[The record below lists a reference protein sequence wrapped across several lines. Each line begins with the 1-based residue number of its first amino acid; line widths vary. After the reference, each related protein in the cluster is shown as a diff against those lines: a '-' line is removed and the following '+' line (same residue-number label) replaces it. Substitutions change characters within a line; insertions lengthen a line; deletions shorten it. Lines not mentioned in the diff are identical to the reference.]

1 MRYSKEHKTNT
12 RNRIVESAYRLFTAK
27 GYAATSIDEIMH
39 ECGLTRGGFYAHFRS
54 KSELYH
60 EAISYA
66 ASRGE
71 LSGRVAATTVDD
83 DGWIESILDEFLNGR
98 PAAGDDR
105 ASRLAFFATDA
116 ASRESE
122 VRSAYTKAFK
132 SVTEIILRRTSA
144 QSCSEESILST
155 TAMIIGTLVIAQTTD
170 DMALRAKLVVS
181 CKENAKAL
189 LGETNCYPRLSF
201 FWATPGSETRRF
213 IYDNDTPSSAP
224 V

>member
-1 MRYSKEHKTNT
+1 MRYSREHKTKT
-12 RNRIVESAYRLFTAK
+12 RNRIIQSAHRLFTTK

-39 ECGLTRGGFYAHFRS
+39 ECGLTRGGFYAHFKS

-66 ASRGE
+66 ASRE
-71 LSGRVAATTVDD
+71 LSDRLAATAHD
-83 DGWIESILDEFLNGR
+83 DGWIGSILDEFLDSRRTG
-98 PAAGDDR
+98 GDH

-132 SVTEIILRRTSA
+132 SVNEIILQRTA
-144 QSCSEESILST
+144 AHTCSEDAILST
-155 TAMIIGTLVIAQTTD
+155 TAMIIGALVIAQTTD
-170 DMALRAKLVVS
+170 DLALRSKLLAA
-181 CKENAKAL
+181 CKENAKTL
-189 LGETNCYPRLSF
+189 LGESSPYPRLNF
-201 FWATPGSETRRF
+201 FWSGNDNRRF

>member
-12 RNRIVESAYRLFTAK
+12 RHRIIESAYRLFTAK

-71 LSGRVAATTVDD
+71 LSDRLAATVHDD
-83 DGWIESILDEFLNGR
+83 DWIESILDQFLNGR
-98 PAAGDDR
+98 PAPDDDR

-132 SVTEIILRRTSA
+132 SVNEIILRRTNA

-155 TAMIIGTLVIAQTTD
+155 TAMIIGALVIAQTTD
-170 DMALRAKLVVS
+170 DMALRAKLVAS
-181 CKENAKAL
+181 CKEKAKAL
-189 LGETNCYPRLSF
+189 LGETNPYPRLNF
-201 FWATPGSETRRF
+201 FWAAMPGGENRVA
-213 IYDNDTPSSAP
+213 YDNDTPSSAP